1 MADRRLEVTI
11 SADSSKFIS
20 ELKKAGVQV
29 KSFDDDTKGASKGT
43 ASFGD
48 AMNLLGGPSLTLAAG
63 LAAVAGGIKFTTDAA
78 RESREVQAQLAAVLK
93 STGGIAG
100 VTSAEANAYANSL
113 QKLTNFDDEA
123 ILSGETLLL
132 TFKKIGGD
140 IFPRATAAALDL
152 SVRFKQDLSASVTML
167 GKALENPIAGISAL
181 TRNGITFTDA
191 QKDMI
196 ESLVESGDLL
206 GAQAIILTEVEAN
219 AKGAAEAA
227 RLADGGFIA
236 VQNSAGNLAEAV
248 GEALMP
254 AMTSLNEIVIAGL
267 DGLTMAYEYMSILA
281 DASSI
286 LAERG
291 QSLGTVWLDT
301 LFNQESLA
309 GAVQE
314 VTAAQAE
321 QAAGLANNTDAIVA
335 NAEAVAAQEEILRA
349 NQQVTADYYSNIFEM
364 QDERVK
370 SEQDAN
376 LKIAQSQSDADAAMA
391 ANTQTLNERI
401 AELNNERIDAKNE
414 VAARG
419 AEMTDGEYE
428 AEMIKINTHYDEMI
442 VKTNEAYTE
451 QNGEIQAKLKERQ
464 LAIEEQ
470 QRKEQEEYEKHLL
483 DINLKTS
490 LNILERK
497 GKLEE
502 LTGIV
507 GATADEVFD
516 LIKGGQIKAEGE
528 LLGAISGEFQGFNQ
542 NIGDAR
548 QVAETSIGSLKGVFD
563 GTFTGIT
570 DSNNTMKDRL
580 ITNFRDIESAARS
593 AATIGN
599 GLSITGSATAANY
612 ATGGTFTVPPGYP
625 NDSYRMGVSTG
636 ETVTVQNNYNLT
648 TQTAMD
654 SAGVSRDFQ
663 FMQLFA

>member
-11 SADSSKFIS
+11 SGDASKFIG

-29 KSFDDDTKGASKGT
+29 KTFDDDTRGASKGT

-48 AMNLLGGPSLTLAAG
+48 AMNLLGGPSLTLATG
-63 LAAVAGGIKFTTDAA
+63 LAAVAGGIKYTTDAA

-100 VTSAEANAYANSL
+100 VTSQEANAYASSL
-113 QKLTNFDDEA
+113 QRLTNFDDEA

-152 SVRFKQDLSASVTML
+152 SVRFKQDLSGSVTML

-196 ESLVESGDLL
+196 KSLVESGDLL
-206 GAQAIILTEVEAN
+206 GAQSIILDEVEAN

-236 VQNSAGNLAEAV
+236 VQNSAGNLAEAI
-248 GEALMP
+248 GESLMP
-254 AMTSLNEIVIAGL
+254 AMTGLNEIIIAGL
-267 DGLTMAYEYMSILA
+267 DGWTMAYENMALLA
-281 DASSI
+281 DGSSI

-301 LFNQESLA
+301 LFNQEALA

-321 QAAGLANNTDAIVA
+321 QAAGLEGNTDAIKA
-335 NAEAVAAQEEILRA
+335 NAEELARQAEILQA
-349 NQQVTADYYSNIFEM
+349 NKQVTADYYSNIFEM

-370 SEQDAN
+370 SEQEAN
-376 LKIAQSQSDADAAMA
+376 LKIAQSQSDANAAVA
-391 ANTQTLNERI
+391 QNEQEKNQRI
-401 AELNNERIDAKNE
+401 AELNNERIEAKNE
-414 VAARG
+414 LAARG
-419 AEMTDGEYE
+419 AEMTDAEYE
-428 AEMIKINTHYDEMI
+428 AEAIKINKHYDEMI
-442 VKTNEAYTE
+442 AKTDESYTA
-451 QNGEIQAKLKERQ
+451 QNGAIEAKLKERQ
-464 LAIEEQ
+464 DAIATA
-470 QRKEQEEYEKHLL
+470 QRKEAEEYAKHLEEL
-483 DINLKTS
+483 KLKTS
-490 LNILERK
+490 LSILERT
-497 GKLEE
+497 GQLGE
-502 LTGIV
+502 LTGVSGIKSEE
-507 GATADEVFD
+507 ALE
-516 LIKGGQIKAEGE
+516 LIKGGVLKIDNELKSAIEGAYQSFNKNADSVKETAKQNEAELKDVFSKSFE
-528 LLGAISGEFQGFNQ
+528 
-542 NIGDAR
+542 
-548 QVAETSIGSLKGVFD
+548 ETAAKN
-563 GTFTGIT
+563 TQMA
-570 DSNNTMKDRL
+570 NTMVANYRAV
-580 ITNFRDIESAARS
+580 RDA
-593 AATIGN
+593 
-599 GLSITGSATAANY
+599 GLDAANVQSGASGGSTGPGF

-625 NDSYRMGVSTG
+625 NDSYNMRVSTG

-663 FMQLFA
+663 FMQMFA